1 MGQTLRGY
9 SLLPQTRAG
18 QSLRKTPPMTGIRLE
33 LLGEAHLADVA
44 MMFED
49 EDVLRYTRIPDP
61 VPTGW
66 EREWL
71 GFYED
76 GRRAGTREAF
86 AVVDAD
92 DGSFLGLGLAFD
104 IDREGRQLELGYV
117 VSPHARGRGV
127 ATRTLALLTDWA
139 FTELAA
145 LRIALWIS
153 AENEPSKRV
162 ATNAGYRYEG
172 TLRSFHFKQG
182 MRDDFEVWSR
192 LPTDG

>member
-1 MGQTLRGY
+1 MVRET
-9 SLLPQTRAG
+9 PQVTD
-18 QSLRKTPPMTGIRLE
+18 IRLE
-33 LLGEAHLADVA
+33 PLGEAHLFDVA
-44 MMFED
+44 AMFDD

-61 VPTGW
+61 VPPGW

-86 AVVDAD
+86 AVVAD
-92 DGSFLGLGLAFD
+92 DGSFLGLGMALD

-117 VSPHARGRGV
+117 VAPHARGRGV
-127 ATRTLALLTDWA
+127 ATRALELLTEWA
-139 FTELAA
+139 FAELDA

-153 AENEPSKRV
+153 AENEASKRV

-182 MRDDFEVWSR
+182 IREDFEIWSR
-192 LPTDG
+192 LPADAYD